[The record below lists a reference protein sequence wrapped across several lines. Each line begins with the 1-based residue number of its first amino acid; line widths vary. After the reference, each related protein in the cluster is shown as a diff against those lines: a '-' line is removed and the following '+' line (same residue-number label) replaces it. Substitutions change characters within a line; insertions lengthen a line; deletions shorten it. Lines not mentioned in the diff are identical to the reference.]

1 MPTRYTNPPQLG
13 KPPGY
18 THVVEVTAPTR
29 LVFLAGQLGSDPD
42 GNFAGGKGD
51 FRAQAVQVFENLK
64 TALATAGGGFEH
76 LVKITNFLVD
86 IAHLPILREVRAQ
99 YIGANPPASTLLVI
113 SALARPDALLE
124 IEAIAAMPP
133 RAARAKK
140 KAAPAKKSR
149 QVVSRKVKS
158 ARRKRR

>member
-1 MPTRYTNPPQLG
+1 MPTRYTNPAKLG

-51 FRAQAVQVFENLK
+51 FRAQAVQVFENMK

-86 IAHLPILREVRAQ
+86 IAHLPILREVRSQ
-99 YIGANPPASTLLVI
+99 YIGDNPPASTLLVI
-113 SALARPDALLE
+113 SKLARPDALLE

-140 KAAPAKKSR
+140 KVAAAKSR
-149 QVVSRKVKS
+149 QVSSRKVKT
-158 ARRKRR
+158 AARKRR